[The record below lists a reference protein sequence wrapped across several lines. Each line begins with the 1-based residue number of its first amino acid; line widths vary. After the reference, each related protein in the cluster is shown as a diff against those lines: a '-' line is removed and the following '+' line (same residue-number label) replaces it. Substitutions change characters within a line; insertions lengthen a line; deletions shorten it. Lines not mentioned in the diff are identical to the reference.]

1 MKQRILALLLA
12 AGLCLGIIGACI
24 PAALAAD
31 ETGVEEAVEVLA
43 GLGIVSGC
51 SDGSYHPED
60 NLTRAQFCKLAVLAE
75 GHGDK
80 INAGAY
86 RTLFS
91 DVPGSN
97 WAAPYVNLAYEE
109 GLVSGYG
116 DGTFGPDDAV
126 TTAQAATIVLHLLG
140 YTDDAIGPFWPE
152 DAMSL
157 ADSLGLLDG
166 LDKTAARALSRG
178 DAALLLYHLLDQ
190 TTADGRDYYTALCSS
205 AIKNA
210 LLLDND
216 SEASDGTL
224 HTALVYAD
232 NALTCYEQADCLP
245 ELLVGRKG
253 TLLLD
258 SAGKVS
264 GFLPDDTVCRQVVP
278 VKTTSSA
285 LTGADGAEYSV
296 NSALPVLL
304 DGEKKT
310 YGDCWYDL
318 AGRARTTLYYASSGN
333 LELIVASE
341 AVAYEGVTLT
351 GYYEN
356 AAPNTGSPT
365 RITLLGITL
374 DVADTARAGLSRFAV
389 GDRLTVV
396 LNGAGEVAAA
406 HTTSEKKGELYG
418 VLGSDG
424 SVALT
429 CGLTV
434 KGTIASGSA
443 QAGDLVKVSSI
454 GVNQLSVNALSKSC
468 RYSLNVS
475 AAALGSIP
483 LSDGV
488 KIYERVG
495 AGPVVEIGLDDILS
509 DTVSSARIDFYATD
523 DEGRVCL
530 LLLDDATGYAYTYGF
545 LVADTKTSAGISSDD
560 TVTNKTIAVKN
571 SAGTTQAYITGLSLK
586 NGDVGGIAGTAKGTL
601 AGAVTLTKA
610 RNIARSA
617 FDGGD
622 AVVVDE
628 IRVPL
633 ADNVQVYNT
642 ATGRW
647 TTLEAAKS
655 YADRFTVYY
664 SGALGANARVWVICT
679 E

>member
-1 MKQRILALLLA
+1 M
-12 AGLCLGIIGACI
+12 
-24 PAALAAD
+24 
-31 ETGVEEAVEVLA
+31 
-43 GLGIVSGC
+43 
-51 SDGSYHPED
+51 
-60 NLTRAQFCKLAVLAE
+60 
-75 GHGDK
+75 
-80 INAGAY
+80 
-86 RTLFS
+86 
-91 DVPGSN
+91 
-97 WAAPYVNLAYEE
+97 
-109 GLVSGYG
+109 
-116 DGTFGPDDAV
+116 
-126 TTAQAATIVLHLLG
+126 
-140 YTDDAIGPFWPE
+140 
-152 DAMSL
+152 
-157 ADSLGLLDG
+157 
-166 LDKTAARALSRG
+166 
-178 DAALLLYHLLDQ
+178 
-190 TTADGRDYYTALCSS
+190 
-205 AIKNA
+205 
-210 LLLDND
+210 
-216 SEASDGTL
+216 
-224 HTALVYAD
+224 
-232 NALTCYEQADCLP
+232 
-245 ELLVGRKG
+245 
-253 TLLLD
+253 
-258 SAGKVS
+258 
-264 GFLPDDTVCRQVVP
+264 
-278 VKTTSSA
+278 
-285 LTGADGAEYSV
+285 
-296 NSALPVLL
+296 
-304 DGEKKT
+304 
-310 YGDCWYDL
+310 
-318 AGRARTTLYYASSGN
+318 
-333 LELIVASE
+333 ASE

-356 AAPNTGSPT
+356 AAPNTDSPT

-406 HTTSEKKGELYG
+406 YTTSEKKGELYG

-586 NGDVGGIAGTAKGTL
+586 NGDMGGIAGTAKGTL
-601 AGAVTLTKA
+601 AGAVTLTKS

-642 ATGRW
+642 ATGQW

-655 YADRFTVYY
+655 YANRFTVYY